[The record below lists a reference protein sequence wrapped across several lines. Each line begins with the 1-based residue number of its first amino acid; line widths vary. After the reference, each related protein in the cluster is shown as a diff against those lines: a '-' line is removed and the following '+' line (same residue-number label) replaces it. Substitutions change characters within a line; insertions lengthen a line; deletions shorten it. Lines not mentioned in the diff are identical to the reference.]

1 MENTE
6 IRTIIKNGLKQNHMT
21 QAELASMLGIE
32 RATVNRWCVGRAIP
46 EADTFLQVCIIL
58 NIHIDSYLYDGDDP
72 LQLQIMAMMAQLDE
86 KKKESV
92 LRMLNQ
98 LMEMVNEI
106 VPV

>member
-1 MENTE
+1 MANTE
-6 IRTIIKNGLKQNHMT
+6 IRTIIKNGLKQNHMI

-72 LQLQIMAMMAQLDE
+72 LQLQIMAMMAHLDE
-86 KKKESV
+86 KKKGSV
-92 LRMLNQ
+92 LRMLTQ
-98 LMEMVNEI
+98 LMEMVNETI
-106 VPV
+106 PV

>member
-1 MENTE
+1 MDNTE

>member
-1 MENTE
+1 MDNTE

-46 EADTFLQVCIIL
+46 EADTFLQVSIL
-58 NIHIDSYLYDGDDP
+58 LHIRIDSYLYDGDDP
-72 LQLQIMAMMAQLDE
+72 LQTQIMKMVTHLDE
-86 KKKESV
+86 RKRASL

-98 LMEMVNEI
+98 LMEMVNETI
-106 VPV
+106 SV

>member
-1 MENTE
+1 MDNTE

-46 EADTFLQVCIIL
+46 EADTFLQVCILLHIR
-58 NIHIDSYLYDGDDP
+58 IDSYLYDSDDP
-72 LQLQIMAMMAQLDE
+72 LQTQIMRMVTHLDE
-86 KKKESV
+86 RKRASL

-98 LMEMVNEI
+98 LMEMVNETI
-106 VPV
+106 SV

>member
-1 MENTE
+1 MDNTE

-98 LMEMVNEI
+98 LMEMVKEI